1 MEESFNR
8 ERASASAKMMEL
20 EFEAVHASMLG
31 PDRDWYWISAGGM
44 RKWLLYGRRLNSARS
59 DLEFTIRL

>member
-31 PDRDWYWISAGGM
+31 PDRDWY
-44 RKWLLYGRRLNSARS
+44 
-59 DLEFTIRL
+59 